1 MLVDVI
7 VSTRATKY
15 WGSGLVNRIGAA
27 PVLEAATGG
36 NTRRALALLAIHARA
51 DELSALS

>member
-1 MLVDVI
+1 
-7 VSTRATKY
+7 
-15 WGSGLVNRIGAA
+15 VNRIGAA

-36 NTRRALALLAIHARA
+36 NTRHALALLAIHARA